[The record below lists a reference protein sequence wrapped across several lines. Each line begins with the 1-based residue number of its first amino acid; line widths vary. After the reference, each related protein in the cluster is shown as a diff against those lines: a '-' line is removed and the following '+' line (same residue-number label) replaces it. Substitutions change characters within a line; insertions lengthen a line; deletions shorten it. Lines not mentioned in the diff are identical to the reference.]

1 MDAKRV
7 GLGRSVVVL
16 PFLGL
21 VLLAAIVG
29 VACGSADPEPT
40 PPPAATATTVP
51 TPGPAPEPSPEPTP
65 TEIAVTLDEPAY
77 AVVRDDLPLMI
88 LTPDDVA
95 LAIPEIRKQLEDL
108 AKLSGGGLSTSR
120 AFIDNDNAA
129 RASADLLDTAA
140 SLAKRGRI
148 VGYTDTYF
156 DASALYA
163 TRGMPAGPFQVFT
176 RVQMFD
182 TAESASAWLDRS
194 LQNTRD
200 SVGKTQNR
208 FTLMDL
214 IETPAPDLDD
224 HALIQWSVG
233 VFSGPPSIESTGVL
247 LRWRRGRILAAVQVV
262 TINDE
267 SYAGAALGLALTMDA
282 RINAVLTG
290 TR

>member
-1 MDAKRV
+1 MDAKLV

-51 TPGPAPEPSPEPTP
+51 TPEPAPEPSPEPTP

-77 AVVRDDLPLMI
+77 VVVRDDLPLMI

-95 LAIPEIRKQLEDL
+95 LAIPEIRRQLEDL
-108 AKLSGGGLSTSR
+108 AKLSGGGLSASR
-120 AFIDNDNAA
+120 AFIDNNNAA

-140 SLAKRGRI
+140 SLAERGRI
-148 VGYTDTYF
+148 VGYQDRYF
-156 DASALYA
+156 NASALYA
-163 TRGMPAGPFQVFT
+163 TGGMPAGPFQVFT
-176 RVQMFD
+176 GVQWFD

-200 SVGKTQNR
+200 SVGQTQNR
-208 FTLMDL
+208 FTIMDFL
-214 IETPAPDLDD
+214 ETPAPDLGDQ
-224 HALIQWSVG
+224 ALIERSVG
-233 VFSGPPSIESTGVL
+233 VFSGPPSIETTNVL
-247 LRWRRGRILAAVQVV
+247 LRWRRGQILAAVQVT

-267 SYAGAALGLALTMDA
+267 SYTGAALGLALTMDA
-282 RINAVLTG
+282 QINAVLAG
-290 TR
+290 PQ

>member
-1 MDAKRV
+1 MPII
-7 GLGRSVVVL
+7 GSVM
-16 PFLGL
+16 
-21 VLLAAIVG
+21 LAAIVG
-29 VACGSADPEPT
+29 VACGSADPAPT
-40 PPPAATATTVP
+40 PAPAATATTVTNVTAVP
-51 TPGPAPEPSPEPTP
+51 VPEPAPEPSPEPTP
-65 TEIAVTLDEPAY
+65 TEKAAILDEPTY
-77 AVVRDDLPLMI
+77 DVVQDDLPLMI

-108 AKLSGGGLSTSR
+108 AKLSGGGLSTAR

-140 SLAKRGRI
+140 SLAERGRI

-163 TRGMPAGPFQVFT
+163 TGGMPVGPFQVFT

-182 TAESASAWLDRS
+182 TAESASVWLDRS
-194 LQNTRD
+194 LQNARD
-200 SVGKTQNR
+200 FVGQTQNR
-208 FTLMDL
+208 FTVMDL
-214 IETPAPDLDD
+214 LETPAPDLGYQ
-224 HALIQWSVG
+224 ALIQRSVG

-247 LRWRRGRILAAVQVV
+247 LRWRRGQILAAVQVT

-267 SYAGAALGLALTMDA
+267 SYTGAALGLALTMDA